1 MDISFIRLYATA
13 AATTNL
19 KYSRGNFILSR
30 FVEGRQ
36 TPRNSNFFFQP
47 VTLVH
52 DSYNKMAQ
60 QRLALWNTEEDL
72 EEDVDLSIAI
82 GNYGQNMQYEE
93 CEWGFAMTSVSRTYA
108 MDAL

>member
-1 MDISFIRLYATA
+1 MS
-13 AATTNL
+13 
-19 KYSRGNFILSR
+19 

-36 TPRNSNFFFQP
+36 TPRNSNFFQP
-47 VTLVH
+47 VTLIH
-52 DSYNKMAQ
+52 GSCNKMAQ

-93 CEWGFAMTSVSRTYA
+93 CE
-108 MDAL
+108 